1 MTLSYN
7 TLETEVLV
15 VGGGGAACRAALE
28 ADRFGADT
36 ILAVKGSFAGIG
48 VRGSGSTAG
57 GVSDRGGVQFPGL
70 AGIQEFDPGGIPIKT
85 EQDYANIIQLGL
97 GMTDPKLARI
107 MAEQSNDIITPLVQ
121 DWSGEIVPRQWG
133 MKSHGIPIMFGLT
146 RMLRKSRVKIMEQTM
161 ITHLL
166 KEKDRIAGAVAIDEF
181 SGEVSVIRAGA
192 VFLGTGG
199 MAGLFKHTTA
209 APECTGDGHAMGFR
223 AGAQQMNVEFKQ
235 VFPGVIYPTFNHFS
249 AWWFVPYVK
258 IYNALGEE
266 YIEKYLPE
274 GITLE
279 MVYEQRGSHGPFSA
293 RDSASRYF
301 DVATVIET
309 KEGRANEKDAL
320 YVDLTDPRVKD
331 PLPRP
336 RRDYFYY
343 RGIRYLEEPI
353 QFNIC
358 FHCSN
363 GGIRLDENSMST
375 VPGLYAAGECASGP
389 HGANRLAGH
398 MLGATQVFGA
408 IGGRHAAH
416 STKGK
421 KIPGLRPEAIRETL
435 DEIARFQSM
444 KGTEKP
450 HKVIKD
456 LKKLAWDN
464 MLVHVNEQ
472 TLDAALDRIIDIRDN
487 RLNDLKVEHTD
498 DLIDALELNN
508 LMLVGEIV
516 SRTTRMRKESRGDH
530 YREDHPERNDADW
543 LKVITVDND
552 NGEIKLG
559 TEVIDPDWSDRKGDM
574 KGYRWG

>member
-1 MTLSYN
+1 MTQSYN
-7 TLETEVLV
+7 TLKTEVLV
-15 VGGGGAACRAALE
+15 VGGGGVACRAALE
-28 ADRFGADT
+28 ADKYGADT
-36 ILAVKGSFAGIG
+36 ILAVKGAFASIG

-57 GVSDRGGVQFPGL
+57 GVSDRGGVQYPGL
-70 AGIQEFDPGGIPIKT
+70 AGIQGFDPGGIPIKI
-85 EQDYANIIQLGL
+85 EQDYENIIQLGL

-107 MAEQSNDIITPLVQ
+107 MAEQSNDILAPLVH
-121 DWSGEIVPRQWG
+121 DWSCEIIPRQWG

-146 RMLRKSRVKIMEQTM
+146 RMLRKSRVKIMEHTM
-161 ITHLL
+161 VTHLL
-166 KEKDRIAGAVAIDEF
+166 KQDERIAGAVAVDEYT
-181 SGEVSVIRAGA
+181 GEVMVIKAGA
-192 VFLGTGG
+192 VILGTGG

-249 AWWFVPYVK
+249 VWWFVPYVK
-258 IYNALGEE
+258 IYNAVGEE
-266 YIEKYLPE
+266 YLEKYLPE

-279 MVYEQRGSHGPFSA
+279 MVYQQRGSHGPFSA

-301 DVATVIET
+301 DMATVIET
-309 KEGRANEKDAL
+309 KEGRANENDAL

-363 GGIRLDENSMST
+363 GGIRLNENGMST

-408 IGGRHAAH
+408 IGGRHAAQR
-416 STKGK
+416 TKGK
-421 KIPGLRPEAIRETL
+421 KTPDLRPETTRESL
-435 DEIARFQSM
+435 DEIDRFRSM
-444 KGTEKP
+444 QGTEKP
-450 HKVIKD
+450 HKVLMD
-456 LKKLAWDN
+456 LKTLAWDN
-464 MLVHVNEQ
+464 MLVHINEQ
-472 TLDAALDRIIDIRDN
+472 TLHTALNGIIDIRDN
-487 RLNDLKVEHTD
+487 RLNNLKVKNTD
-498 DLIDALELNN
+498 DLIKTLELNN
-508 LMLVGEIV
+508 LILVGEIL
-516 SRTTRMRKESRGDH
+516 SRSTQMRKESRGDL
-530 YREDHPERNDADW
+530 YREDYPDRDDTDW
-543 LKVITVDND
+543 LKVITVDNE
-552 NGEIKLG
+552 NGRITLG
-559 TEVIDPDWSDRKGDM
+559 TEAIDPNWSDRKGDM